1 MSSISN
7 IKNIPDPVG
16 LAVARAAQQE
26 VGPDTIILFGSRAR
40 GDHRDNSDVDLL
52 LVHKDS
58 SIRHYSSAQ
67 KAVREYF
74 NHNPPELMV
83 NIFPISRDEFDHG
96 RRAPNHVAGQALR
109 DGIIMSEDKL
119 DPPPQPDDGYPDSW
133 PDVKERLNLT
143 YRNLEAFDY
152 LLEGLSHQTEVYGF
166 MGQQAIENALK
177 AWISAAGLEYRTAHD
192 LTVLANTILNDSEQ
206 GNTPAAGQLRHL
218 LAYVTGPDLQNPARE
233 VNWLTLYAVRYRYNA
248 YNHEMEQPART
259 RLQDEIHQAAEAI
272 INHVFRI
279 TGTGPE
285 DLLT

>member
-1 MSSISN
+1 MSSRST
-7 IKNIPDPVG
+7 IKNKPDPVG
-16 LAVARAAQQE
+16 LAVARAAQQG
-26 VGPDTIILFGSRAR
+26 VGSDTVILFGSRAR
-40 GDHRDNSDVDLL
+40 GDHSDNSDVDLL
-52 LVHKDS
+52 LVHKDRFVS
-58 SIRHYSSAQ
+58 TYTRAQ
-67 KAVREYF
+67 ESVREYF
-74 NHNPPELMV
+74 NQNPPELTV

-143 YRNLEAFDY
+143 YRNLEAFDFN
-152 LLEGLSHQTEVYGF
+152 LEGLSHQTEVYGF
-166 MGQQAIENALK
+166 MGQQAIENVLK

-192 LTVLANTILNDSEQ
+192 LTALANTILNDKEQ
-206 GNTPAAGQLRHL
+206 ADTPAAGQLRHL

-233 VNWLTLYAVRYRYNA
+233 VNWLTLYAVRYRYSA
-248 YNHEMEQPART
+248 DNHEMDQPART
-259 RLQDEIHQAAEAI
+259 RFQDEIHQAAEAI
-272 INHVFRI
+272 IDQVFRI